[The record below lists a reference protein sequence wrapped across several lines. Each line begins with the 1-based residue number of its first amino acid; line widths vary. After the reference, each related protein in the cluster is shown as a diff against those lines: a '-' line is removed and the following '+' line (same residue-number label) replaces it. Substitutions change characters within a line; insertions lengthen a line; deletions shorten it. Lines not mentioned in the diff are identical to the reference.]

1 MLVHLTSSNERF
13 NSHDKLL
20 LAHLFGSTWLDIVNG
35 NIKLN
40 LLREKLFSF
49 IIIII
54 AIILI
59 GPKIENR

>member
-13 NSHDKLL
+13 KSHDKLL
-20 LAHLFGSTWLDIVNG
+20 LAHLFGSTWLGIVNG

-49 IIIII
+49 IIVII
-54 AIILI
+54 AIIFTD
-59 GPKIENR
+59 PKIKK